1 MATISDVSKRAG
13 VSRSTVSRVV
23 ARNGYVSETKRRA
36 IERAIADLGYRPN
49 TLAQALRSNR
59 SNMIGAVVVDAGTPY
74 FANMI
79 YGMQRAGRG
88 AGKSLL
94 VTSGFA
100 DQDEEARAVMELVD
114 RSCDGIIIYLER
126 TMRADVV
133 EILRKAQMP
142 VVSIGRNQYP
152 HASGT
157 VVLNNFDGAR
167 AAMRHLLGQGHR
179 RIVHLTGQAEYGD
192 TVARLEGVAAALAE
206 YGLSVDDIQI
216 VNGEFNQEY
225 GYSATVELLRT
236 NPDFTAIFAGDDD
249 MAAGV
254 LLALRENGRRVP
266 QDVSVMGFDDAFHA
280 RHLWPPLTTIKQ
292 PMDTMGEVATSM
304 LLQLL
309 AEPNSG
315 PLQTIIETNL
325 VVRASVAA
333 APIAERQVA

>member
-1 MATISDVSKRAG
+1 
-13 VSRSTVSRVV
+13 
-23 ARNGYVSETKRRA
+23 
-36 IERAIADLGYRPN
+36 
-49 TLAQALRSNR
+49 
-59 SNMIGAVVVDAGTPY
+59 
-74 FANMI
+74 MI

-126 TMRADVV
+126 PMRADVI

-167 AAMRHLLGQGHR
+167 AAMRHLLDQGHR
-179 RIVHLTGQAEYGD
+179 RIVHLTGQAEFGD
-192 TVARLEGVAAALAE
+192 SVARLEGVAAALAE
-206 YGLSVDDIQI
+206 RGLGLADIHI
-216 VNGEFNQEY
+216 ANGEFNQQY
-225 GYSATVELLRT
+225 GYDATIALLKDGT
-236 NPDFTAIFAGDDD
+236 DFTAIFAGDDD

-254 LLALRENGRRVP
+254 LLALRENGLRVP
-266 QDVSVMGFDDAFHA
+266 EDVSVMGFDDAFHA
-280 RHLWPPLTTIKQ
+280 RHMWPPLTTIKQ

-309 AEPNSG
+309 AEPNRA
-315 PLQTIIETNL
+315 PMHTIIETNL
-325 VVRASVAA
+325 VARSSVAA
-333 APIAERQVA
+333 APMTERQVA